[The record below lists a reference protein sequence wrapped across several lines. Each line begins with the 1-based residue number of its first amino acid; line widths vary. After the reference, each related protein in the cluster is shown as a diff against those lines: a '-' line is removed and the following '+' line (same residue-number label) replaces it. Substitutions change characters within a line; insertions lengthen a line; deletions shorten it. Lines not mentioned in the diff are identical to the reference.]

1 MSKRGRPPERLR
13 HVDKL
18 EGDAT
23 SKERLKVILRTLFGE
38 LSVEAACCEL
48 GLSEAR
54 FHALRQ
60 QVLEGAVKSLEP
72 GPVGRP
78 PKRISPEQARIA
90 ELEQRNREL
99 LLDLQ
104 VARTRTE
111 IALTMPHLLK
121 DLPVEEREKGGS
133 KERGRGKRRRSGE
146 EKSDT

>member
-1 MSKRGRPPERLR
+1 MSRRGRPPKKLK

-18 EGDAT
+18 EGDES
-23 SKERLKVILRTLFGE
+23 SKERLKVILETLFGA
-38 LSVEAACCEL
+38 LSVEAACRRL
-48 GLSEAR
+48 GVSEPR

-60 QVLEGAVKSLEP
+60 QVLEAAVKSLEP
-72 GPVGRP
+72 RPVGRP
-78 PKRISPEQARIA
+78 PKQVSPEQAKVE

-99 LLDLQ
+99 LVDLQ

-121 DLPVEEREKGGS
+121 DVPQAESGKGGAEGGG
-133 KERGRGKRRRSGE
+133 KRKRRRSGE